1 MNIKFSAADLF
12 EKVKERK
19 PLVHQI
25 TNFVTVND
33 CANATLAI
41 GGSPVMTS
49 SPKEVEAMVKLADA
63 LVLNFGTI
71 DEKSLE
77 AMEIAGRTANS
88 RNIPVILDPV
98 GVGATPYRTE
108 KASELLKKVSFQ
120 IIRGNA
126 SEIHRLIGG
135 DIVTRGVDSEEL
147 AISNEALAV
156 SAAKELNS
164 VVVVSGAIDAVSNG
178 KHTSLIDNG
187 NVLLTNV
194 TGTGC
199 MATALIGAFS
209 GITDDYYAAAVAGI
223 STMSIS
229 GEIAAETLQKHEGT
243 GTFRVRLIDAIS
255 RMDKEMWM
263 NEVKMN
269 EEITH

>member
-1 MNIKFSAADLF
+1 MKLSIADLF
-12 EKVKERK
+12 EKVRERK

-49 SPKEVEAMVKLADA
+49 SPKEVEDMVSLADA

-71 DEKSLE
+71 DERSLE

-108 KASELLKKVSFQ
+108 KANELLKKVSFQ
-120 IIRGNA
+120 VIRGNA
-126 SEIHRLIGG
+126 SEIQRLIGG

-147 AISNEALAV
+147 EISNAELAA
-156 SAAKELNS
+156 SAANLLDS
-164 VVVVSGAIDAVSNG
+164 IIVVSGAIDAVSNG
-178 KHTSLIDNG
+178 KHTTVIDNG
-187 NVLLTNV
+187 NILLTNV

-199 MATALIGAFS
+199 MATALIGAFT
-209 GITDDYYAAAVAGI
+209 GVTDDYYAAAIAGI

-229 GEIAAETLQKHEGT
+229 GELAAESLQQNEGT

-255 RMDKEMWM
+255 RMNNELWM
-263 NEVKMN
+263 NGVKIS
-269 EEITH
+269 EEIAN

>member
-1 MNIKFSAADLF
+1 MKLSATDLF
-12 EKVKERK
+12 EKIRERK

-49 SPKEVEAMVKLADA
+49 SPKEVEDMVKLADA

-71 DEKSLE
+71 DERSFE
-77 AMEIAGRTANS
+77 AMELAGRTANS
-88 RNIPVILDPV
+88 RNIPVIFDPV

-108 KASELLKKVSFQ
+108 KASELLEKVSFQ

-135 DIVTRGVDSEEL
+135 DIVTRGVDSKEL
-147 AISNEALAV
+147 AISNAALAA
-156 SAAKELNS
+156 SAADRLNS
-164 VVVVSGAIDAVSNG
+164 IIVVSGAIDAVSDG
-178 KHTSLIDNG
+178 KQTTNIDNG

-209 GITDDYYAAAVAGI
+209 GVTDDYYAAAVAGI

-229 GEIAAETLQKHEGT
+229 GELAAESLQKNEGT

-255 RMDKEMWM
+255 TM
-263 NEVKMN
+263 NKKTWLKEVKIN
-269 EEITH
+269 EEITN

>member
-1 MNIKFSAADLF
+1 MNMKLSAAALF
-12 EKVKERK
+12 EKVRERK

-49 SPKEVEAMVKLADA
+49 SPKEVEAMVRLANS

-71 DEKSLE
+71 DDRSLE

-88 RNIPVILDPV
+88 LNIPVILDPV

-108 KASELLKKVSFQ
+108 KASELLKKVSVQ

-126 SEIHRLIGG
+126 SEIHLLIGG

-147 AISNEALAV
+147 AISNAALAA
-156 SAAKELNS
+156 SAANHLNCI
-164 VVVVSGAIDAVSNG
+164 VVVSGAIDAVSNG
-178 KHTSLIDNG
+178 KHTSIIDNG
-187 NVLLTNV
+187 NVLLTDV

-209 GITDDYYAAAVAGI
+209 GITDDYYAAAVSGI
-223 STMSIS
+223 STMSIA
-229 GEIAAETLQKHEGT
+229 GEVAAATQKNHEGT
-243 GTFRVRLIDAIS
+243 GTFRIRLMDAIS
-255 RMDKEMWM
+255 KMDKEMWM
-263 NEVKMN
+263 KEVNLN
-269 EEITH
+269 EEIAN

>member
-1 MNIKFSAADLF
+1 MKVSAADLF
-12 EKVKERK
+12 VKVRERK

-49 SPKEVEAMVKLADA
+49 SPREVADMVKLADA

-71 DEKSLE
+71 DDKALE
-77 AMEIAGRTANS
+77 AMEIAGSAANDLD
-88 RNIPVILDPV
+88 IPVILDPV
-98 GVGATPYRTE
+98 GVGATTYRTE
-108 KASELLKKVSFQ
+108 QVKELLRKVTFR

-126 SEIHRLIGG
+126 SEILSLMGG
-135 DIVTRGVDSEEL
+135 DTVTRGVDSEEL
-147 AISNEALAV
+147 AVSNAELAAQ
-156 SAAKELNS
+156 AAKKFNCI
-164 VVVVSGAIDAVSNG
+164 VVVSGAKDAVSDG
-178 KHTSLIDNG
+178 THTSIIDNG
-187 NVLLTNV
+187 NLLLTNV

-199 MATALIGAFS
+199 MSTALIGTFS
-209 GITDDYYAAAVAGI
+209 GVTDDFYSAAIAGI

-229 GEIAAETLQKHEGT
+229 GELAAKNLQKDEGT

-255 RMDKEMWM
+255 RMDKEIWM
-263 NEVKMN
+263 HEVKIN
-269 EEITH
+269 EDVPN